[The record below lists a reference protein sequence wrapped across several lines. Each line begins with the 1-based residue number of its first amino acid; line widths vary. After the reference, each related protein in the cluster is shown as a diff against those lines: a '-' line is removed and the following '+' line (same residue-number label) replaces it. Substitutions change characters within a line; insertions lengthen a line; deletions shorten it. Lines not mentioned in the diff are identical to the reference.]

1 MGVIGHMPPLV
12 ERFSHKVKH
21 YYSFDRAIDLKGTVE
36 GAEVYPMEREAEL
49 LPLCDTVTITG
60 TSMINHTTEEIL
72 SMCRNAKHVILSG
85 FSVPFYPEAYRG
97 SGLTALGTL
106 YFTEDSTAL
115 ICRPL
120 LLAAGR
126 LRVREYTQSVFCR
139 LSDQKTV
146 HIKRKKREE
155 KEWKAQRFRIVWIS
169 TAISA
174 AALPWQTTM
183 SRFAMEKL
191 GAKRGDALY
200 CIAEFQNCMTDAVQL
215 VTGCTA
221 GKGNLALRP
230 IGKRAMTLVRRDT
243 GEGFRVTIDFTFPGD
258 GTKEENAMLVLR
270 EDAEKICKAVPVKIE
285 VPSKACLIR
294 TVCRLRRGV

>member
-1 MGVIGHMPPLV
+1 MTLMEKVLEEARPHMEGRGLKVADGVIGLNFVGVTLNNGRSHFIYLMRESLPSGDMIFGYGEKMIGMDAWEVAKWAQDGAEDLQRSLGVAALNAASPFYFDPRYRQNEDFYNHVNEETVMGVIGHMPPLV

-72 SMCRNAKHVILSG
+72 SMCRNARHVILSG

-115 ICRPL
+115 MRPL
-120 LLAAGR
+120 SLAAGR

-139 LSDQKTV
+139 LS
-146 HIKRKKREE
+146 
-155 KEWKAQRFRIVWIS
+155 A
-169 TAISA
+169 
-174 AALPWQTTM
+174 
-183 SRFAMEKL
+183 
-191 GAKRGDALY
+191 
-200 CIAEFQNCMTDAVQL
+200 
-215 VTGCTA
+215 
-221 GKGNLALRP
+221 
-230 IGKRAMTLVRRDT
+230 
-243 GEGFRVTIDFTFPGD
+243 
-258 GTKEENAMLVLR
+258 
-270 EDAEKICKAVPVKIE
+270 
-285 VPSKACLIR
+285 
-294 TVCRLRRGV
+294 

>member
-72 SMCRNAKHVILSG
+72 SMCRNARHVILSG

-115 ICRPL
+115 MRPL
-120 LLAAGR
+120 SLAAGR

-139 LSDQKTV
+139 LSD
-146 HIKRKKREE
+146 
-155 KEWKAQRFRIVWIS
+155 
-169 TAISA
+169 
-174 AALPWQTTM
+174 
-183 SRFAMEKL
+183 
-191 GAKRGDALY
+191 
-200 CIAEFQNCMTDAVQL
+200 
-215 VTGCTA
+215 
-221 GKGNLALRP
+221 
-230 IGKRAMTLVRRDT
+230 
-243 GEGFRVTIDFTFPGD
+243 
-258 GTKEENAMLVLR
+258 
-270 EDAEKICKAVPVKIE
+270 
-285 VPSKACLIR
+285 
-294 TVCRLRRGV
+294 